1 MYRKRNQKRGGWP
14 EFLDQALE
22 QAKEKASAL
31 TQSVQSATT
40 EGIEKTNELGTATV
54 MTDVTPVPVVEGGKS
69 RRKKRTKR
77 KRTKRR
83 SSVRQRR

>member
-1 MYRKRNQKRGGWP
+1 MYRKRQKRGGWP
-14 EFLDQALE
+14 DFLDNVLVE
-22 QAKEKASAL
+22 AKEKASAL

-69 RRKKRTKR
+69 RRKKRKR
-77 KRTKRR
+77 TKRTKRR